1 MNSFRKWC
9 LGVICVQEVEV
20 CEGVVN
26 VVLLIN
32 PDGSTFSI
40 SGDSDALGT
49 MWLLLSP
56 SSDTLPLIV
65 F

>member
-1 MNSFRKWC
+1 M
-9 LGVICVQEVEV
+9 

-56 SSDTLPLIV
+56 SSDMLPLIV